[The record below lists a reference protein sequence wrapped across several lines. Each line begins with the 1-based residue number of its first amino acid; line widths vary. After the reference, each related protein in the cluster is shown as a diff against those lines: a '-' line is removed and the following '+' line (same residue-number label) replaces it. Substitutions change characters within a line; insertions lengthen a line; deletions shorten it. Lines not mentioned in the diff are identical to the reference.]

1 MHQVQLPSSA
11 LNSVQRMPQAHLSFH
26 TAGES
31 HGRGLVA
38 VVEGLPAGLPLD
50 PGQVIDPEL
59 KRRQGG
65 YGRGRRMQIESDRA
79 EVISGLR
86 LGVTLG
92 SPLSMVIWNRD
103 WKNWTTAMAH
113 GFPDAKGNPKALRPV
128 YLPRPGHADL
138 TGVLKYDRRDARD
151 ILERASARE
160 TAARVACGAVAK
172 ALLGEL
178 GATVGSHVTRIGNVE
193 AGGSEALPPD
203 INEAADSSPV
213 RTLDPDA
220 EVGMVNAIDDA
231 RREGDT
237 VGGCFEVV
245 LRGLPVGL
253 GSHVSWD
260 RKLDGR
266 LAQAVM
272 SVHAIKGVEIGPA
285 FINAGR
291 PGSRVHDAI
300 YRDEV
305 QSLSGGFGR
314 AGNRAGGLEGGI
326 TTGAPLV
333 VRGAM
338 KPISTLLRKRL
349 PSVDLRDG
357 SPREATVE
365 RSDVCAVPAAAVVAE
380 AMVALVAADAVLEKF
395 GGDSLGEMRRNF
407 ESYVEHLAA
416 RGFRERELEDR

>member
-1 MHQVQLPSSA
+1 
-11 LNSVQRMPQAHLSFH
+11 MPQAHLSFH

-50 PGQVIDPEL
+50 AATDIDPEL
-59 KRRQGG
+59 TRRQGG

-92 SPLSMVIWNRD
+92 SPLSMVVWNRD
-103 WKNWTTAMAH
+103 WQNWTKAMAH
-113 GFPDAKGNPKALRPV
+113 EFPDPEGNPKALRPV

-172 ALLGEL
+172 TLLRTL
-178 GATVGSHVTRIGNVE
+178 GATVGSYVTRIGDVE
-193 AGGSEALPPD
+193 TSVPEVMPD
-203 INEAADSSPV
+203 DLNAVADASPV
-213 RTLDPDA
+213 RTLERDA
-220 EVGMVNAIDDA
+220 ESAMIAAVDA
-231 RREGDT
+231 ARKEGDT
-237 VGGCFEVV
+237 LGGCFEVV
-245 LRGLPVGL
+245 ARGLPVGL

-300 YRDEV
+300 YRDEDAER
-305 QSLSGGFGR
+305 SGGYGR
-314 AGNRAGGLEGGI
+314 LGNRAGGLEGGI

-357 SPREATVE
+357 STREAAVE

-380 AMVALVAADAVLEKF
+380 AMVALVLADAILEKF
-395 GGDSLGEMRRNF
+395 GGDSIGELRRNF
-407 ESYVEHLAA
+407 ESYVQRLTA
-416 RGFRERELEDR
+416 RGFGEREWEGP